1 MKAQFKHSY
10 DQDINIFE
18 DKRQLIKYGLLLLL
32 LIIAPLLLSNYYISE
47 LSAIFIWSIT
57 GLGLMLLT
65 GHTGQVSLGHA
76 AFMAIGAFSHMAL
89 MIRGWNFFPA
99 LIACALISGVIGA
112 IIARPIL
119 RTSGIYLAIATLA
132 LSIIVEDIAIVAE
145 PITGGI
151 SGTFA
156 SPINIFG
163 LTIDR
168 YITPKAFYYLCLA
181 LVVLIT
187 LGYINL
193 LRSGT
198 GRSFLAIRDS
208 EVSARALGVNVAQAK
223 TLAFSLSCAITAI
236 AGAMYGHFVQA
247 VNYESFT
254 VIISITILLQIVIGG
269 LGSIHGAFFGAVVVV
284 LLPQL
289 IAILGDAIAQSTGA
303 NIASIAGVDTA
314 LFALVIVI
322 MIIYEPRG
330 IYGMWI
336 KIRTW
341 FEMFPL
347 YRKGLFRRSKTYLKT
362 ERMR

>member
-10 DQDINIFE
+10 DQDINILE
-18 DKRQLIKYGLLLLL
+18 DKRQLFKYGILILLLLL
-32 LIIAPLLLSNYYISE
+32 APWLLSNYYISE
-47 LSAIFIWSIT
+47 LSAILIWSIS

-76 AFMAIGAFSHMAL
+76 AFMAIGAFSHLAL
-89 MIRGWNFFPA
+89 MSRGWNFIPA
-99 LIACALISGVIGA
+99 LIACALITGVIGA
-112 IIARPIL
+112 LIARPIL

-132 LSIIVEDIAIVAE
+132 LSIIIEDIAIVAE

-156 SPINIFG
+156 PPITMFG
-163 LTIDR
+163 FTIDR
-168 YITPKAFYYLCLA
+168 YITPKAFYYLCLT
-181 LVVLIT
+181 LVTLIT
-187 LGYINL
+187 FAYVNL
-193 LRSGT
+193 LRSST

-208 EVSARALGVNVAQAK
+208 EVSARALGVNVPQAK
-223 TLAFSLSCAITAI
+223 TLAFSISCAITAI
-236 AGAMYGHFVQA
+236 GGAMYGHFVQA

-269 LGSIHGAFFGAVVVV
+269 LGSIHGAFFGAIVVV
-284 LLPQL
+284 LLPQV
-289 IAILGDAIAQSTGA
+289 IAILGDTLSQTPIAGVT
-303 NIASIAGVDTA
+303 SIPGVDTA

-330 IYGMWI
+330 IYGIWI
-336 KIRTW
+336 KVRTW
-341 FEMFPL
+341 FRLFPL

>member
-10 DQDINIFE
+10 DQDINIFD
-18 DKRQLIKYGLLLLL
+18 DKSQLIKYGVLLLLL
-32 LIIAPLLLSNYYISE
+32 LMAPWLLSNYYISE
-47 LSAIFIWSIT
+47 LSAILIWSIS

-89 MIRGWNFFPA
+89 MARGGNFFPA
-99 LIACALISGVIGA
+99 LIACALITGVIGA

-156 SPINIFG
+156 SPINLFG
-163 LTIDR
+163 YTIDR

-181 LVVLIT
+181 LVVLVT

-208 EVSARALGVNVAQAK
+208 EVSARALGVNVPQAK
-223 TLAFSLSCAITAI
+223 TLAFSISCAITAVG
-236 AGAMYGHFVQA
+236 GAMYGHFVQA

-284 LLPQL
+284 LLPQV
-289 IAILGDAIAQSTGA
+289 IAILGDMVGQGA
-303 NIASIAGVDTA
+303 GSSITSIPGIDTA

-330 IYGMWI
+330 IYGIWI

-341 FEMFPL
+341 FQMFPL